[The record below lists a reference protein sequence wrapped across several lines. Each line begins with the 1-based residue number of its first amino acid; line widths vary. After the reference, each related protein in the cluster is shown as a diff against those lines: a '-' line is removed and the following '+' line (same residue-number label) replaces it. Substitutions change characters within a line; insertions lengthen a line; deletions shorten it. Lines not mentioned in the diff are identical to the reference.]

1 MRGVASGTCWAGA
14 LLCVSMHAGAEGL
27 HGVPLDD
34 AELAETWGQALLT
47 LTNTSVND
55 LDFTRIT
62 VAADIRLN
70 ANFGN
75 MRLGE
80 YTYSANNGT
89 GADIDISQLHFGGLG
104 SVASKSTVL
113 ITDPYMEFVYRN
125 VGNST
130 TREVVGMRLGFGGIS
145 GNVGVQFNS
154 VSGSLAFTLADGR
167 TIDMTG
173 KRVDATTTCSSGSTC
188 TTLSQVTEVA
198 AGDSNGASRD
208 FYISVLKSAV
218 TFPGTSTTTASTAQ
232 SGFWMNWR
240 DRVAVSGTK

>member
-1 MRGVASGTCWAGA
+1 MLSVASKFVVGLACCCG
-14 LLCVSMHAGAEGL
+14 HAAVIAQGFSAK
-27 HGVPLDD
+27 PLED
-34 AELAETWGQALLT
+34 EQLADVWGQALLT

-62 VAADIRLN
+62 LAADIRLN

-75 MRLGE
+75 IKLGM
-80 YTYSANNGT
+80 YNAGT
-89 GADIDISQLHFGGLG
+89 DIDISTLNFGGAG
-104 SVASKSTVL
+104 SVANKTTVL
-113 ITDPYMEFVYRN
+113 VTDPYMEFVYRN
-125 VGNST
+125 VANAT

-145 GNVGVQFNS
+145 GNLGIQFNTI
-154 VSGSLAFTLADGR
+154 SGSLQMSMADGS

-173 KRVDATTTCSSGSTC
+173 NRVATSTACSSSASKC
-188 TTLSQVTEVA
+188 LSDVTGVT

-218 TFPGTSTTTASTAQ
+218 TFPGASASTSATTAQ

-240 DRVAVSGTK
+240 DRVAAATTK